1 MLAHHAD
8 TYAIRDPS
16 KHLPG
21 RKVVISFMHEEA
33 DRARTM
39 CRVGHVG
46 TQRAVGAAQIMLRI
60 MRGLALLSVN

>member
-1 MLAHHAD
+1 
-8 TYAIRDPS
+8 
-16 KHLPG
+16 
-21 RKVVISFMHEEA
+21 MHEEA

-46 TQRAVGAAQIMLRI
+46 TQQAVGAAQIMLRI